1 MARNVEIKA
10 RLNDAAT
17 VARRAR
23 ELATEPETIIRQKDT
38 FFACPSGRLKL
49 REFGD
54 GTGELIYYDRPDQAG
69 PKVSDY
75 ALAPT
80 ARPQALLRVL
90 CAAYPV
96 LGVVEKSRT
105 LLLRGRTR
113 IHLDEVK
120 GLGSFLELEVV
131 LRPEEPVADGEAEAR
146 RLMAD
151 LGVAAN
157 DLVETAYIDLIAKT

>member
-1 MARNVEIKA
+1 M
-10 RLNDAAT
+10 
-17 VARRAR
+17 
-23 ELATEPETIIRQKDT
+23 
-38 FFACPSGRLKL
+38 
-49 REFGD
+49 
-54 GTGELIYYDRPDQAG
+54 
-69 PKVSDY
+69 
-75 ALAPT
+75 
-80 ARPQALLRVL
+80 L